1 VLLNPSYA
9 PAFGSE
15 VVLIDN
21 DGADPVSGTFAGK
34 PEASVLDFGTTVF
47 VLSYAGGDGNDV
59 TLRCGPLLAIG
70 DVNLAEGDAG
80 PATASFSV
88 TLSPPATALTTVS
101 WATTAGTA
109 AAGTDYVTSSG
120 TLAFNVGESVKT
132 LDVTVNGDTPFELDE
147 TFFVTLS
154 MPGGALIADGVGV
167 GTILNDDPTPILGID
182 DVVLAEGNA
191 GATIA
196 TFTATLS
203 PASGAQATVWFSTS
217 NATASFTS
225 DYVAASGTLTFAPGE
240 TTKSIAVTVN
250 GDTLLEP
257 VETFHVD
264 LSGVSQASIGDG
276 QGVGTIVNDDLPPA
290 RVFVSGA
297 GLDVNDC
304 SNVATPCRTLNGAIA
319 QVAEDGEVIV
329 TRSGSYAGATITK
342 SVKVHAASGVVA
354 FSGQPMTVNSG
365 AGTRVVLRGL
375 TLKAVNPGT
384 GSGILIQSA
393 GAVFVENTVID
404 GWDVGIRQQGAAEA
418 FVKGSAI
425 RNNNT
430 GIQATTGHTTID
442 SARLTNNATGIDAEA
457 AEVSM
462 RGSTLSGNTTAG
474 LSAGNDSSVTVE
486 KCQIANNGTGI
497 TLPAASLATVWISRS
512 IVSGNNLGLE
522 NVGGTL
528 LLSGTNVVRG
538 NAVDTSGVITTTG
551 LQ

>member
-1 VLLNPSYA
+1 
-9 PAFGSE
+9 
-15 VVLIDN
+15 
-21 DGADPVSGTFAGK
+21 
-34 PEASVLDFGTTVF
+34 
-47 VLSYAGGDGNDV
+47 
-59 TLRCGPLLAIG
+59 
-70 DVNLAEGDAG
+70 
-80 PATASFSV
+80 
-88 TLSPPATALTTVS
+88 
-101 WATTAGTA
+101 
-109 AAGTDYVTSSG
+109 
-120 TLAFNVGESVKT
+120 
-132 LDVTVNGDTPFELDE
+132 
-147 TFFVTLS
+147 
-154 MPGGALIADGVGV
+154 
-167 GTILNDDPTPILGID
+167 
-182 DVVLAEGNA
+182 
-191 GATIA
+191 
-196 TFTATLS
+196 
-203 PASGAQATVWFSTS
+203 VWFSTS